1 MLLQLQLANA
11 LDAKEGSKFFTLRTA
26 TAQNGTKPV
35 LRSLAESQ
43 LFWVGAHTG
52 HQLLKHGS
60 RKLFKR
66 KFYGP
71 ECK

>member
-11 LDAKEGSKFFTLRTA
+11 SDAKEGSKFFTLRTA

-43 LFWVGAHTG
+43 LF
-52 HQLLKHGS
+52 
-60 RKLFKR
+60 
-66 KFYGP
+66 
-71 ECK
+71 